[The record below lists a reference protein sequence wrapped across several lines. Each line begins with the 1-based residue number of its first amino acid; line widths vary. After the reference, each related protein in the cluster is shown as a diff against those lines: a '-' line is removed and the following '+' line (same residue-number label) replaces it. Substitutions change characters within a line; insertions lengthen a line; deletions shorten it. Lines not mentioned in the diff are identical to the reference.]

1 MKTTWCNHTPKVLL
15 WQEVKKLLPW
25 HLYCPTRPPCSWLPW
40 VTEKAYRWNVKLLKV
55 ATFPSALDRWW
66 NLDCY
71 IQISSCF
78 TQQCRIIQPE
88 VSVAQKLGSNLHL
101 NWPACDISCWEPR
114 VSANSAFM
122 YAHWSWL
129 DRPKFLWMLYCCW
142 GCRCIPNVHGGYWY
156 LQFRGVLFLEH

>member
-25 HLYCPTRPPCSWLPW
+25 HLYCPTRPPCSWLPR
-40 VTEKAYRWNVKLLKV
+40 VTEKAYRWNMKLLNV
-55 ATFPSALDRWW
+55 ATFHSALDRWE
-66 NLDCY
+66 
-71 IQISSCF
+71 ISIAISKF
-78 TQQCRIIQPE
+78 QVASHSNVVIQPE

-101 NWPACDISCWEPR
+101 NWPACDISSWEPR
-114 VSANSAFM
+114 VPANSASM

-142 GCRCIPNVHGGYWY
+142 VCRLIPNVHGRYSY